1 VPIAVKDNLAV
12 AGEAM
17 RLGTRATSD
26 APQPADHPTVA
37 RLRAAGAVV
46 VGLTHVPEL
55 CIWPYTESAL
65 GTARNPWNPERTAGG
80 SSGGSAAAVA
90 AGMVPVALGND
101 GLGSIRIPA
110 AACGLVGVKPGAGV
124 VPSEIGDGSWFGF
137 SENGPLAT
145 TVADAAL
152 VLGVLAG
159 APFVTD
165 DAAPAPLRVALS
177 TRSPAPG
184 VRVDP
189 AAAAAAERV
198 AAVLGDAGHRVA
210 RQDPPSPPL
219 DAMHVVATW
228 GQGTARELAAL
239 LAAGA
244 DPAAFE
250 PRTLA
255 HARMGRLLGRVGLG
269 GAAGRAGLRTR
280 FRRFFA
286 SADVLV
292 TPTLARSAVAAEG
305 WMKRGWRQSV
315 AGAVAFAPFTGAWN
329 AAGVPALTLPV
340 ARADDGLPL
349 GVQLVGPPGSE
360 ARLLALAAMVEQAM
374 PWPRLAPGWA
384 SSRDA

>member
-1 VPIAVKDNLAV
+1 
-12 AGEAM
+12 M
-17 RLGTRATSD
+17 RLGTRATRD
-26 APQPADHPTVA
+26 APQPVDHPVVA

-55 CIWPYTESAL
+55 CIWPYTEGAL
-65 GTARNPWNPERTAGG
+65 GTARNPWNPARTAGG

-90 AGMVPVALGND
+90 AGMVPLAVGND

-124 VPSEIGDGSWFGF
+124 IPSEIGDGSWFGY

-152 VLGVLAG
+152 LLGVLAG
-159 APFVTD
+159 TPLV
-165 DAAPAPLRVALS
+165 APAVGPAGLRVALS
-177 TRSPAPG
+177 TRAPALG

-189 AAAAAAERV
+189 ASAAAAERV
-198 AAVLGDAGHRVA
+198 AAVLGEAGHRVT
-210 RQDPPSPPL
+210 RRDPPAPPL
-219 DAMHVVATW
+219 DALHVVATW
-228 GQGTARELAAL
+228 GQGAGNDLADLIAR
-239 LAAGA
+239 GA
-244 DPAAFE
+244 DPSAFE
-250 PRTLA
+250 ARTHA
-255 HARMGRLLGRVGLG
+255 HARMGRALGRLG
-269 GAAGRAGLRTR
+269 FGGPTARAGLRTR
-280 FRRFFA
+280 FRAFFTDV
-286 SADVLV
+286 DVLV

-305 WMKRGWRQSV
+305 WVKRGWRQSV